1 MCRCG
6 VDAEKCA
13 LMGARASCASLV
25 VLIQGT
31 CFEFL
36 CPVCHALKR
45 LAYIQCVLH
54 RLDLI

>member
-36 CPVCHALKR
+36 CPACHALKR
-45 LAYIQCVLH
+45 LAYPV
-54 RLDLI
+54 RFTSA